1 MRFEIS
7 QTISDLGQ
15 TNLFIQ
21 GEGESEE
28 ENDNSAITVIEK
40 PKVKH
45 IVQPTGVCKYKVK
58 GTSVMGIT
66 KYDLK
71 KASTLIGA
79 LEV

>member
-15 TNLFIQ
+15 TNHFIQ

-45 IVQPTGVCKYKVK
+45 IVEPTGVCKYKVK
-58 GTSVMGIT
+58 GTSHGNYIDKT
-66 KYDLK
+66 
-71 KASTLIGA
+71 
-79 LEV
+79 